1 MKKIKKILISQPEPP
16 EKSPYTDLVEKY
28 NVKIDFRPFIQV
40 ESVSLKDFRKQRIE
54 IAEHTAVIFTAR
66 TAVDHFF
73 QICEGMRA
81 VIPETMKYFC
91 MSETIALYLQKYTTY
106 RKRKVFFGNGTLSSL
121 LELTNSSKH
130 KTEKFFLVL
139 ADSFKPEVPKTFE
152 RAKLKITRAVL
163 YRTVASDLSDLNPKD
178 YDIIAF
184 FSPQEIKSLQKNF
197 PNFEQEDTV
206 FATFGP
212 ATAKAIKAAK
222 YTLSIEAPKSEIPS
236 MSKALDIFLKT
247 NIEELKANKN

>member
-1 MKKIKKILISQPEPP
+1 MRKIKKILISQPEPS
-16 EKSPYTDLVEKY
+16 EKSPYNDLVEKY

-40 ESVSLKDFRKQRIE
+40 ESISLKDFRKQRID
-54 IAEHTAVIFTAR
+54 ILSHTAVIFTAR

-73 QICEGMRA
+73 HICEELRIT
-81 VIPETMKYFC
+81 IPESMKYFC
-91 MSETIALYLQKYTTY
+91 MSETIALYLQKYIVY
-106 RKRKVFFGNGTLSSL
+106 RKRKIFFGNGSLSSL
-121 LELTNSSKH
+121 MELTNTSKH

-139 ADSFKPEVPKTFE
+139 ADSFKLEVPKTFE

-163 YRTVASDLSDLNPKD
+163 YRTVASDLSNLKLKD

-184 FSPQEIKSLQKNF
+184 FSPQEIKSLQNNF
-197 PNFEQEDTV
+197 PNFEQENII
-206 FATFGP
+206 FAAFGP

-222 YTLSIEAPKSEIPS
+222 YVLSIEAPKSEIPS

-247 NIEELKANKN
+247 NI